1 MSMPE
6 NTISRIVS
14 KINYIDG
21 ENFFRS
27 ILTAIS
33 EEIKSDHLFIAEVDP
48 EYTTAMSIAHIQ
60 DGELADNFSYEL
72 LNTPCAQVIE
82 NKPCHFNSDVQNL
95 FPEDF
100 LLVAM
105 EIEGY
110 IGAPLIDS
118 EGKVHGIIV
127 ALFKN
132 KLTETEPVAALFE
145 LFSGMISSELERS
158 LSQKKLQINELI
170 FNALDEG
177 VIVTNNHKQIV
188 YVNPAFCRIYGYSKD
203 EVIGND
209 PGNLLRSGAQDQAFY
224 QSMWNTINQEGVW
237 AGKIINKKKSGEN
250 FAEWLKINKAIDPKS
265 GTVYYIGIFHELVKS
280 EH

>member
-1 MSMPE
+1 MTE
-6 NTISRIVS
+6 NAVSRIVS
-14 KINYIDG
+14 KLNYIDG

-33 EEIKSDHLFIAEVDP
+33 KEIGSDHLFVAEVDP
-48 EYTTAMSIAHIQ
+48 EHTTAVSIAHVQ
-60 DGELADNFSYEL
+60 DGNLSDNFSYEL
-72 LNTPCAQVIE
+72 LNTPCAKVIE
-82 NKPCHFNSDVQNL
+82 NKPCFFKDSIQSK

-105 EIEGY
+105 DIEGY
-110 IGAPLIDS
+110 VGAPLINS

-132 KLTETEPVAALFE
+132 RQEETNSVVALFD

-158 LSQKKLQINELI
+158 LSKKRLQINELV
-170 FNALDEG
+170 FNVLDEG

-188 YVNPAFCRIYGYSKD
+188 YVNPAFCRIYGYSKE

-209 PGNLLRSGAQDQAFY
+209 PGNLLRSGKQDNIFY
-224 QSMWNTINQEGVW
+224 ESMWDTINKEGSW
-237 AGKIINKKKSGEN
+237 AGKIINKKKCGEN
-250 FAEWLKINKAIDPKS
+250 FSEWLKINKAVDPKS
-265 GTVYYIGIFHELVKS
+265 GAIFYIGVFHELIRN